1 MSRLSRILTAA
12 AGLILIVMYFSTLW
26 RIDLEAPQYPEGLG
40 LRITLTDVQGADEF
54 DLQKINNLNHYI
66 GMKEIVPEAIPE
78 LRIMPWII
86 AFLIGSALLAAAV
99 GRRRMHTIWL
109 ALFLIISVIGLVDF
123 WLWEYDYGHDLNT
136 EKAAIVVPG
145 MAYQPPLIGSK
156 QLLNFKAHSWPGLG
170 GYAAFL
176 SMGLG
181 MLAWGVDWRRG
192 RRAGKS
198 ERAGG
203 EGLPAPGNGSM
214 AAALLLAGLS
224 GALLAGCTPEPEPF
238 HFGEDAGAYCRM
250 TIDDERFASQVVM
263 NTGRVYKFDAI
274 ECMAS
279 WLETEV
285 ADETDIHSVWV
296 ANMAEPGALLPALSA
311 RFVQSDAIRSPMG
324 GGWAA
329 FDSEEAAHDAL
340 RLLPARYSAAATEPG
355 GSSEQGQARTRQE
368 TYSWLEMRRHVHIH

>member
-12 AGLILIVMYFSTLW
+12 AGLILIVMYFTTLW

-40 LRITLTDVQGADEF
+40 LRITLTDVQGAGEF

-66 GMKEIVPEAIPE
+66 GMKQIVPESIPE

-86 AFLIGSALLAAAV
+86 AFLIGSALVAAVV
-99 GRRRMHTIWL
+99 GRRRVHTLWL
-109 ALFLIISVIGLVDF
+109 ATFLVISVIGLADF
-123 WLWEYDYGHDLNT
+123 WYWEYDYGHDLNT
-136 EKAAIVVPG
+136 EEAAIIVPG

-156 QLLNFKAHSWPGLG
+156 QLLNFKAHSWPGTG
-170 GYAAFL
+170 GYVAFL

-181 MLAWGVDWRRG
+181 LLAWGLDWRRAHQK
-192 RRAGKS
+192 RAARPEHPAEN
-198 ERAGG
+198 ER
-203 EGLPAPGNGSM
+203 PSPN
-214 AAALLLAGLS
+214 AAAILVLAGLS
-224 GALLAGCTPEPEPF
+224 ASALLGGCTPEPEPF

-263 NTGRVYKFDAI
+263 KTGRVFKFDAI

-279 WLETEV
+279 WLETDV
-285 ADETDIHSVWV
+285 ANENDIHSVWV
-296 ANMAEPGALLPALSA
+296 TNMEDPGALIPALEA
-311 RFVQSDAIRSPMG
+311 RFVQHEAIRSPMG

-329 FDSEEAAHDAL
+329 FGTDEEALGAL
-340 RLLPARYSAAATEPG
+340 RMLPASDSGATDNETAGAPK
-355 GSSEQGQARTRQE
+355 